1 MKEIKRKINFM
12 KLLSSDYFFSYAK
25 PERVEPGGW
34 AGSGTG
40 LGSLRHGSKRR
51 ATVTG
56 FAAGLLC
63 TAGLGV
69 VAADGKFAS
78 TTDGCNRLV
87 FMLSSRCDCCAGV
100 SGCGGAE
107 AGRVAVAGPTG
118 ATGRAITVTT
128 PAVTD

>member
-1 MKEIKRKINFM
+1 MKENFI

-34 AGSGTG
+34 AGRGTG
-40 LGSLRHGSKRR
+40 LGSLRHGSNRR
-51 ATVTG
+51 PIVTG

-69 VAADGKFAS
+69 VAADGRFAS
-78 TTDGCNRLV
+78 TTDDCNRLV
-87 FMLSSRCDCCAGV
+87 FVLSGCCDCCAGV

-107 AGRVAVAGPTG
+107 AARIAAVPTG
-118 ATGRAITVTT
+118 ATGRAITVTM